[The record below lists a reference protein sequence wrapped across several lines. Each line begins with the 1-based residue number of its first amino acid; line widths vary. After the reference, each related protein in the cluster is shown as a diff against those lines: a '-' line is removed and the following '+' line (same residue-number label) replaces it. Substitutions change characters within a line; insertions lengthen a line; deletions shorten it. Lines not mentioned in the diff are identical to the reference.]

1 MAIQQFGESLL
12 TDIRKRKEDERRRL
26 QKQQERDAFLGLGVG
41 LAAKIGNEML
51 ANKAVDFFKQ
61 EPVWNAGLAQKKA
74 RTYSADILNIESQM
88 SEQGGE
94 MGWTLKNMDP
104 QFEAYLQRN
113 LPDAATGK
121 AGIYEEWKEQR
132 KQEMAQD
139 WLDNEYRPALELARK
154 VSSADDYEAM
164 VALNA
169 KKAAPSNL
177 GAFITRAGA
186 NFLGGKSQ
194 QEIDVEAIDA
204 ITSGRMAQNAEKL
217 NTFMQSYRTTGDVVR
232 AFDIAE
238 TVFPEQELSED
249 EKFNINRTQKLTEVN
264 NQLIVYEEV
273 EKTEINTGE
282 KTTDIGDGITNKTR
296 KPKILFA
303 PGSNNDETKIDIMKG
318 LNSSFN
324 FSDKG
329 RVMLERPA
337 FVRFVAE
344 ATEAGHNVQ
353 APTSLKEHQAIQTIF
368 RKYITEENLRDD
380 FAEKKTLKAF
390 DLMVG
395 DPEEMLNML
404 SSVLAETDPV
414 KRNEGLEQL
423 GLIIVQKMGYAEQ
436 LMRGNTLDYRETSND

>member
-74 RTYSADILNIESQM
+74 RTHSADILNIESQM

-154 VSSADDYEAM
+154 VASADDYEAM

-194 QEIDVEAIDA
+194 REIDVEAIDA

-232 AFDIAE
+232 AFDVAE
-238 TVFPEQELSED
+238 IVFPQQELSED
-249 EKFNINRTQKLTEVN
+249 ERFKINRTEKVTEVDD
-264 NQLIVYEEV
+264 QLVIYEEV
-273 EKTEINTGE
+273 EKTEINTGQ
-282 KTTDIGDGITNKTR
+282 KTVEIEAGRTDKSK
-296 KPKILFA
+296 KPRILFKPEA
-303 PGSNNDETKIDIMKG
+303 DNDQINLDLMKS
-318 LNSSFN
+318 LNTVFN
-324 FSDKG
+324 FDKDG
-329 RVMLERPA
+329 RTLLDEESFTA
-337 FVRFVAE
+337 FVQE
-344 ATEAGHNVQ
+344 ATTKKLNVQ
-353 APTSLKEHQAIQTIF
+353 APKSIEEHNALQAIF
-368 RKYITEENLRDD
+368 RKYITDGNLQNR
-380 FAEKKTLKAF
+380 FVEQKTLKVF
-390 DLMVG
+390 DLLVG
-395 DPEEMLNML
+395 DPEEMMNML
-404 SSVLAETDPV
+404 NSVLVEEDEE
-414 KRNEGLEQL
+414 KRKQGIRNLTES
-423 GLIIVQKMGYAEQ
+423 IVQKMLLSEQ
-436 LMRGNTLDYRETSND
+436 FIRGIELDYGDM

>member
-154 VSSADDYEAM
+154 VASADDYEAM

-232 AFDIAE
+232 AFDVAE
-238 TVFPEQELSED
+238 IVFPEQELSED
-249 EKFNINRTQKLTEVN
+249 EKFKINRTEKVTEVDD
-264 NQLIVYEEV
+264 QLVIYEEV
-273 EKTEINTGE
+273 EKTEINTGQ
-282 KTTDIGDGITNKTR
+282 KTVEIEAGRTDKSK
-296 KPKILFA
+296 KPRILFRPEA
-303 PGSNNDETKIDIMKG
+303 DNDEINLDLMKS
-318 LNSSFN
+318 LNTVFN
-324 FSDKG
+324 FDKDG
-329 RVMLERPA
+329 RTLLDEESFTA
-337 FVRFVAE
+337 FVQE
-344 ATEAGHNVQ
+344 ATTAGHNVQ
-353 APTSLKEHQAIQTIF
+353 APKSIEEHNALQAIF
-368 RKYITEENLRDD
+368 RKYITDGNLQNR
-380 FAEKKTLKAF
+380 FVEQKTLKVF
-390 DLMVG
+390 DLLVG
-395 DPEEMLNML
+395 DPEEMMNML
-404 SSVLAETDPV
+404 NSVLVEEDEERR
-414 KRNEGLEQL
+414 KQGIRNLTES
-423 GLIIVQKMGYAEQ
+423 IVQKMLLSEQ
-436 LMRGNTLDYRETSND
+436 FIRGIELDYGDM

>member
-232 AFDIAE
+232 AFDVAE
-238 TVFPEQELSED
+238 IVFPEQELSED
-249 EKFNINRTQKLTEVN
+249 EKFKINRTEKVTEVDD
-264 NQLIVYEEV
+264 QLVIYEEV
-273 EKTEINTGE
+273 ERTEINTGQ
-282 KTTDIGDGITNKTR
+282 KTVEIEAGRTDKSK
-296 KPKILFA
+296 KPRILFRPEA
-303 PGSNNDETKIDIMKG
+303 DNDEINLDLMKS
-318 LNSSFN
+318 LNTVFHFDKDGRTLLDEESFT
-324 FSDKG
+324 
-329 RVMLERPA
+329 A
-337 FVRFVAE
+337 FVQE
-344 ATEAGHNVQ
+344 ATTAGHNVQ
-353 APTSLKEHQAIQTIF
+353 APKSIEEHNALQAIF
-368 RKYITEENLRDD
+368 RKYITDGNLQNR
-380 FAEKKTLKAF
+380 FVEQKTLKVF
-390 DLMVG
+390 DLLVG
-395 DPEEMLNML
+395 DPEEMMNML
-404 SSVLAETDPV
+404 NSVLVEEDEERR
-414 KRNEGLEQL
+414 KQGIRNLTES
-423 GLIIVQKMGYAEQ
+423 IVQKMLLSEQ
-436 LMRGNTLDYRETSND
+436 FIRGIELDYGDM